1 MYSWAQRLLCN
12 HSEVMEAKVLDFN
25 GKDTGRKVQ
34 LSDSVFGI
42 EPNNHAVYLDVKQY
56 LANQRQG
63 THKAKERAEVTGST
77 RKIKKQKGTGT
88 ARAGSVKNPLFKGG
102 GTVFGPRPRSYSFK
116 LNKNLKRLARKS
128 AFSIKAKETNII
140 VLEDFN
146 FETPNT
152 KNFTNVL
159 KALGLDNKKSLFVL
173 GESNKNVYLSSRNLK
188 TSKVITNSELSTY
201 DILNANSLVLFEGSL
216 EVIEENLSK

>member
-1 MYSWAQRLLCN
+1 M
-12 HSEVMEAKVLDFN
+12 EVKVLN
-25 GKDTGRKVQ
+25 ISGKETGKSIT
-34 LSDSVFGI
+34 LSDAVFGI

-63 THKAKERAEVTGST
+63 THKAKERAEVAGST

-88 ARAGSVKNPLFKGG
+88 ARAGSAKNPLFKGG

-128 AFSIKAKETNII
+128 AFSIKAKESNII

-146 FETPNT
+146 FETPST
-152 KNFTNVL
+152 KNFINVL
-159 KALGLDNKKSLFVL
+159 KALELENKKSLFVL
-173 GESNKNVYLSSRNLK
+173 GDTNKNVYLSSRNLK
-188 TSKVITNSELSTY
+188 GSSVVSSLELSTY
-201 DILNANSLVLFEGSL
+201 AILNANNLVLLESSL
-216 EVIEENLSK
+216 EIIEENLSK

>member
-1 MYSWAQRLLCN
+1 M
-12 HSEVMEAKVLDFN
+12 EVKVLDFN

-34 LSDSVFGI
+34 LSDSVFAI

-63 THKAKERAEVTGST
+63 THKAKERAEVAGST

-88 ARAGSVKNPLFKGG
+88 ARAGSAKSPVFKGG
-102 GTVFGPRPRSYSFK
+102 GTIFGPRPRSYSFK

-128 AFSIKAKETNII
+128 AFSIKAKESNII

-146 FETPNT
+146 FETPST
-152 KNFTNVL
+152 KNFINVL
-159 KALGLDNKKSLFVL
+159 KALELENKKSLFVL
-173 GESNKNVYLSSRNLK
+173 GDTNKNVYLSSRNLK
-188 TSKVITNSELSTY
+188 ASNVVSNSELNTY
-201 DILNANSLVLFEGSL
+201 AILNANNLVLLESSL
-216 EVIEENLSK
+216 GVIEENLSK

>member
-1 MYSWAQRLLCN
+1 M
-12 HSEVMEAKVLDFN
+12 EVKVLDFN

-34 LSDSVFGI
+34 LSDSVFAI

-63 THKAKERAEVTGST
+63 THKAKERAEVAGST

-88 ARAGSVKNPLFKGG
+88 ARAGSAKNPLFKGG

-128 AFSIKAKETNII
+128 AFSIKAKESNII

-146 FETPNT
+146 FETPST
-152 KNFTNVL
+152 KNFINVL
-159 KALGLDNKKSLFVL
+159 KSLGLENKKSLFVL
-173 GESNKNVYLSSRNLK
+173 GDSNKNVYLSSRNLK
-188 TSKVITNSELSTY
+188 ASNVVSSSELSTY
-201 DILNANSLVLFEGSL
+201 AILNANNVVLLEGSL
-216 EVIEENLSK
+216 EGIEYNLSK